1 MNPKVS
7 ILVPIYKVE
16 NFIEC
21 CATSLFEQNFEHI
34 EYIFVNDKSPDRSI
48 ELLKGVIE
56 KYPHRKANVKIIDHQ
71 ENKGL
76 AGARNTGVENATGEY
91 ILHVDSDDY
100 LDLNAIDLLYTK
112 AVETNSDIVTCNYV
126 LEWGEVQKEAVQDI
140 GKNKVH
146 FINLMLS
153 AQAIVGVVNKLF
165 RRKLYID
172 NKITALEGVN
182 YGEDYVTSPRLAYYA
197 NSVSKIDIPVYHYIQ
212 TNTNSY
218 TKKLTKEHINN
229 ILLVFKE
236 LTDFFGNKKD
246 YDLYKN
252 AILEGKLR
260 KKIELFFIS
269 DSKYWEE
276 LSLAFPEVNQI
287 TDLSIL
293 SLKEKITYRLI
304 ENKNFLL
311 LKLYR
316 RTYNFTVYVYQKLKG
331 RL

>member
-1 MNPKVS
+1 
-7 ILVPIYKVE
+7 
-16 NFIEC
+16 
-21 CATSLFEQNFEHI
+21 
-34 EYIFVNDKSPDRSI
+34 
-48 ELLKGVIE
+48 
-56 KYPHRKANVKIIDHQ
+56 
-71 ENKGL
+71 
-76 AGARNTGVENATGEY
+76 
-91 ILHVDSDDY
+91 
-100 LDLNAIDLLYTK
+100 
-112 AVETNSDIVTCNYV
+112 
-126 LEWGEVQKEAVQDI
+126 
-140 GKNKVH
+140 
-146 FINLMLS
+146 
-153 AQAIVGVVNKLF
+153 
-165 RRKLYID
+165 
-172 NKITALEGVN
+172 
-182 YGEDYVTSPRLAYYA
+182 
-197 NSVSKIDIPVYHYIQ
+197 PVYHYIH